1 MKVETLKANEPIP
14 MLLLKE
20 AGIEE
25 DKIIAIVGKSG
36 IILAKE
42 PRFFIDM
49 LRGLVKRA
57 EYDKSEY
64 LDYILERSE

>member
-1 MKVETLKANEPIP
+1 MKVETLKMNEPIP
-14 MLLLKE
+14 VSLLKE

-42 PRFFIDM
+42 QKSFTDM
-49 LRGLVKRA
+49 LRGL
-57 EYDKSEY
+57 
-64 LDYILERSE
+64 L